1 MNQINNNNMYAEDR
15 EENMAQRDG
24 SQDFRKHVDSKDR
37 KIIINKDGT
46 KTIWYT
52 DGSAAHEGVMVGRT
66 NYDKDTGEEC

>member
-1 MNQINNNNMYAEDR
+1 MILET
-15 EENMAQRDG
+15 
-24 SQDFRKHVDSKDR
+24 
-37 KIIINKDGT
+37 KIHNFYFITYN